1 MQAGSNHA
9 DATAVRHV
17 GSYDLWNGS
26 GAESNFLMS
35 PHLSGGA
42 NKTCNDSNSSPQFCR
57 AKDKIAGKIAT
68 IYGSRFNDSKAAG
81 FGLPLSRLDETI
93 RATRLCFEPKF
104 ETGFR
109 RDVSRSTSQHESV
122 LECCSS
128 LWSNPKIATARI

>member
-17 GSYDLWNGS
+17 GSYDLWNCS

-35 PHLSGGA
+35 PHLSDCA
-42 NKTCNDSNSSPQFCR
+42 NKLATPVQNSSPQFCR
-57 AKDKIAGKIAT
+57 AKDKIVGKIAT

-81 FGLPLSRLDETI
+81 FGLLLSRLDETM

-104 ETGFR
+104 ELVFVET
-109 RDVSRSTSQHESV
+109 
-122 LECCSS
+122 
-128 LWSNPKIATARI
+128 